1 MKALGAFCERVQ
13 DVLYSGGMALQC
25 QNEAE
30 STHVPFQA
38 SKAETREGQVWQS
51 LTLQA
56 RPASCSPLHRNRSQ
70 HSPQASPDGSTLI
83 AT

>member
-51 LTLQA
+51 LTLQVMA
-56 RPASCSPLHRNRSQ
+56 
-70 HSPQASPDGSTLI
+70 GTTLSRCFLFSLI
-83 AT
+83 KR